1 MSDLERSE
9 PLIAPR
15 RFFGVHFVI
24 FRILGLGWWH
34 HPDEG
39 DTRNFPGLY
48 IYYSIIAE
56 LIWVVGF
63 VGLETI
69 DPFVGETDPDRFMF
83 SLSFVITH
91 DLTVIKIC
99 IFLFK
104 NNEIQKIVRTVA
116 IDLQN
121 FYQNYE
127 KNRKTIKITRILTAT
142 FVFFGWVTILNIDT
156 YGIVQDIIWKAEVAK
171 MNDTSLKPP
180 RTLPLPIYIP
190 WSYQSEE
197 SYISAVLL
205 ETVGLLWT
213 GHIVL
218 TIDTFIGSVILHI
231 SSQFEILQEAIIT
244 AYDRTIEHL
253 SNEINRDI
261 DDTHM
266 IDDSHT
272 TDLYYE
278 RIVRLYCT
286 EQEIENALENTLKS
300 CFRQH
305 QMLIRFVH
313 DMLITKKRALLPH
326 LLI

>member
-1 MSDLERSE
+1 MSDIERSE
-9 PLIAPR
+9 SFITPR
-15 RFFGVHFVI
+15 SYFGVQYII

-39 DTRNFPGLY
+39 NTRNFPGLY
-48 IYYSIIAE
+48 LYYSIITE
-56 LIWVVGF
+56 VVCVVGF
-63 VGLETI
+63 VGLESI

-99 IFLFK
+99 IILFK
-104 NNEIQKIVRTVA
+104 NNDIQDIVRTLA

-127 KNRKTIKITRILTAT
+127 KNRQTIKITRILTAT
-142 FVFFGWVTILNIDT
+142 FVFFGWVTILNIDA

-171 MNDTSLKPP
+171 MNDTSLKPT

-190 WSYQSEE
+190 WSYQSDG
-197 SYISAVLL
+197 SFISAVIL

-218 TIDTFIGSVILHI
+218 TIDTFIGSLILHL

-244 AYDRTIEHL
+244 AYDRTIEQL
-253 SNEINRDI
+253 SNEVNRDI
-261 DDTHM
+261 DDTLM
-266 IDDSHT
+266 IEYSHN

-278 RIVRLYCT
+278 RIVRTYCT
-286 EQEIENALENTLKS
+286 EQEIENVLENALKS

-305 QMLIRFVH
+305 QMLIRFVVC
-313 DMLITKKRALLPH
+313 TP
-326 LLI
+326 